1 MRIYK
6 EIYRFL
12 NMDDAEKKI
21 KLQFIKKNLEKYYRS
36 NPILRAK
43 K

>member
-1 MRIYK
+1 MMLK
-6 EIYRFL
+6 
-12 NMDDAEKKI
+12 KKI

-43 K
+43 NKINVLIKR